1 MSHILNSEPL
11 LEQVFNH
18 QLPPSPGRTE
28 SVRILLGKGADP
40 NAKDCWGLSALHH
53 AAYGGFVEIARVLH
67 HDASTMLNLQCGD
80 DGCGDTPL
88 MKASW
93 KGHAA
98 IVKILLSDRPSHGIE
113 DLDSPGADCNISNR
127 DGATALHFA
136 ADQGYLEIIEML
148 LNAGAVPAADK
159 KNLQPQDVAASKGH
173 SAIVELLQST
183 RGRHGRS
190 TGDSSR

>member
-1 MSHILNSEPL
+1 
-11 LEQVFNH
+11 
-18 QLPPSPGRTE
+18 
-28 SVRILLGKGADP
+28 
-40 NAKDCWGLSALHH
+40 
-53 AAYGGFVEIARVLH
+53 
-67 HDASTMLNLQCGD
+67 
-80 DGCGDTPL
+80 

-183 RGRHGRS
+183 RGSHGRS